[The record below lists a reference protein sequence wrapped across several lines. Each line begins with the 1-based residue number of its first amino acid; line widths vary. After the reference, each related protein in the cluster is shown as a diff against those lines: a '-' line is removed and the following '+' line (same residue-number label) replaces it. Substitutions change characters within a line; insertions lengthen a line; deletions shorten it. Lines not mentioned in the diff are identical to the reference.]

1 MQNAEEQLLKQL
13 LASKVQ
19 DSSEIEHHLFE
30 LCNLNCSFCGQD
42 HDSKE
47 GIDTI
52 LEKAHQTVEFMRNSP
67 LKSHTVNVMGG
78 EIFNDL
84 VPDTVFSDY
93 YEFYSIINNY
103 AKGNNLTVR
112 VNFVTNLIFSKNTS
126 NVQKLLEQC
135 GDNVWISTSYDFAGR
150 GLDLNRMMMFK
161 RNLEIFKPRIGVVG
175 FVLAK
180 PSIRKLI
187 ADKDK
192 FFKEVLYMNFP
203 LYFDYYVPEAS
214 SDKMMPS
221 DQEMLD
227 AFSFIAENYPEVEPV
242 KSMLKNKENK
252 MTCFS
257 LNKTTITPDGK
268 EVKCRYLKYDAEQ
281 FETPIDYSTNAGII
295 NTHLERNECFSCEWY
310 MRCTL
315 GCFVSSDWAARE
327 RLPICFMKTFFNTA
341 KDKGFLHQV

>member
-67 LKSHTVNVMGG
+67 LKNHTVNVMGG

-84 VPDTVFSDY
+84 VPDSVFDDY
-93 YEFYSIINNY
+93 YKFYTVINDY
-103 AKGNNLTVR
+103 ANLNNLTVR
-112 VNFVTNLIFSKNTS
+112 INFVTNLIFTKNTEA
-126 NVQKLLEQC
+126 VKRLLKLC

-161 RNLEIFKPRIGVVG
+161 RNLEIFKSRIGVVG

-203 LYFDYYVPEAS
+203 LYFDWYVPENSA
-214 SDKMMPS
+214 DKMMPS
-221 DQEMLD
+221 EQDLLD
-227 AFSFIAENYPEVEPV
+227 ALLFVAKKYPKIEPV
-242 KSMLKNKENK
+242 KSMLENRENK

-257 LNKTTITPDGK
+257 LNKTTILPDGK
-268 EVKCRYLKYDAEQ
+268 EVKCRYMEYEPEQ
-281 FETPIDYSTNAGII
+281 FETPIDYSTNSGII
-295 NTHLERNECFSCEWY
+295 NAHLERNECFSCEWY
-310 MRCTL
+310 TRCPL
-315 GCFVSSDWAARE
+315 VCFVQSDWAGRE
-327 RLPICFMKTFFNTA
+327 RLPVCFMKTFFNTTKA
-341 KDKGFLHQV
+341 EGLLNL